1 MCWQLTRSPRRPR
14 SAASTRNHDALAFRH
29 RGSLIRDYEAWH
41 RQYDDPDS
49 ALAQRLAIVQRRL
62 AERLSAAPSGSVR
75 LISMCAGQGRDVFG
89 VLPDHAR
96 RDDVTPVL
104 VELDPRN
111 VEVARATAADTGLS
125 RVEVLEGDAAVS
137 DIYAGYVPADIVLA
151 CGIFGNISDQD
162 LERTVR
168 NLSMLCRTGASV
180 IWTRH
185 RNEPDLTPRIRNWF
199 TESGFDELSFD
210 AIDNESKSGIGT
222 VRLAGAPLPF
232 QPGFRFFTFT
242 R

>member
-1 MCWQLTRSPRRPR
+1 
-14 SAASTRNHDALAFRH
+14 
-29 RGSLIRDYEAWH
+29 
-41 RQYDDPDS
+41 
-49 ALAQRLAIVQRRL
+49 
-62 AERLSAAPSGSVR
+62 
-75 LISMCAGQGRDVFG
+75 MCAGQGRDVFG
-89 VLPDHAR
+89 VLPDHPR
-96 RDDVTPVL
+96 RADVTAVL
-104 VELDPRN
+104 VELDHRN
-111 VEVARATAADTGLS
+111 VEVARATAAETGVS
-125 RVEVLEGDAAVS
+125 RVEVLESDAAVS
-137 DIYAGYVPADIVLA
+137 DIYEPSVPADILLA

-162 LERTVR
+162 LERTVC

-199 TESGFDELSFD
+199 AASGFEELSFD

-222 VRLAGAPLPF
+222 VRLVAAPLPF

>member
-1 MCWQLTRSPRRPR
+1 
-14 SAASTRNHDALAFRH
+14 
-29 RGSLIRDYEAWH
+29 
-41 RQYDDPDS
+41 
-49 ALAQRLAIVQRRL
+49 LAQRLAIVQSRL
-62 AERLSAAPSGSVR
+62 AQRLSAAPSGAIR

-89 VLPDHAR
+89 VLPSHPR
-96 RDDVTPVL
+96 RSDVTAVL
-104 VELDPRN
+104 VELDHRN
-111 VEVARATAADTGLS
+111 IEVARGNVARTGVS
-125 RVEVLEGDAAVS
+125 QVDILEGDAAVS
-137 DIYAGYVPADIVLA
+137 DIYAPFAPADIVLA

-185 RNEPDLTPRIRNWF
+185 RNQPDLTPRIRSWF
-199 TESGFDELSFD
+199 AESGFEELSFD

-222 VRLAGAPLPF
+222 VSLTGAPLPF
-232 QPGFRFFTFT
+232 QAGFRFFTFT